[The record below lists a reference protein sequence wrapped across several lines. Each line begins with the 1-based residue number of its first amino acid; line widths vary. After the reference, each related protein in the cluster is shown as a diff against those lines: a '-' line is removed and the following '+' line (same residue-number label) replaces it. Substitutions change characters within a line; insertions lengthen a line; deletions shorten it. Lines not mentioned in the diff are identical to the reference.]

1 MQDTQLIVR
10 KMARALDR
18 GGLAAAYGHCSMRL
32 DEATFLVCAS
42 KPMGLIAA
50 GEDGTCVNIRG
61 PLPDGVLG
69 EVRMHQAVYAA
80 RPDVKAI
87 CRFVSP
93 QLTALAALGRIPQAR
108 HGFGAY
114 FYPQAPMHTNPAL
127 VRDDAAAAQVAEL
140 LGSGAGVVI
149 SINGALTAAQT
160 PAQALALAWYL
171 EDSARVELAALA
183 SGLADSAPRLSQQQ
197 ALSRA
202 TWQGNVAERMWD
214 YLCRGDPE

>member
-1 MQDTQLIVR
+1 VHDIQVIVR

-32 DEATFLVCAS
+32 DEAAFLVCAS
-42 KPMGLIAA
+42 KPMGLIAV
-50 GEDGTCVNIRG
+50 GEDGTCVKIRG

-80 RPDVKAI
+80 RPDVQAI

-93 QLTALAALGRIPQAR
+93 QLTALAALGRTPQAR

-114 FYPQAPMHTNPAL
+114 FYPQAPMHANPAL

-183 SGLADSAPRLSQQQ
+183 SGLAESGPRLTEQQ
-197 ALSRA
+197 ALARA
-202 TWQGNVAERMWD
+202 TWQGRVAERMWD
-214 YLCRGDPE
+214 YLCHGDPE